1 MARWGMVF
9 DLQRCIGCNAC
20 VIGCKQEN
28 SLPDSVLFTRTLSE
42 EYGVSRCSRS
52 NFPVMK

>member
-9 DLQRCIGCNAC
+9 DLKRCIGCNAC

-28 SLPDSVLFTRTLSE
+28 SLPDGVLHYTTM
-42 EYGVSRCSRS
+42 VA
-52 NFPVMK
+52 